1 MKTRFIPVTI
11 KKEPKYEKIGKLIKE
26 IPEKKLAL
34 CFSNQFMEVSKKI
47 YEKFP
52 EKFVYKT
59 QVLGCSNPKFPKEV
73 GGILIVGQ
81 GKFHSVSLAYESGL
95 PTYILE
101 NNLIKKIKNEEI
113 EKMKK
118 KEKGAYLGYL
128 NAKKIGILVST
139 KPGQERLKKA
149 MEFKDKIKDKK
160 VYIFISNNIDVS
172 EFENFDIDFWIN
184 TACPRMDL
192 VDAPLINLEKLE
204 KLISEKE

>member
-1 MKTRFIPVTI
+1 MKTVFIPVKI
-11 KKEPKYEKIGKLIKE
+11 KNEPNYDKLEKLIQE

-34 CFSNQFMEVSKKI
+34 CFSNQFVDVAEKI
-47 YEKFP
+47 YKKFDR
-52 EKFVYKT
+52 FVYKT
-59 QVLGCSNPKFPKEV
+59 QVLGCSNPKFPREV
-73 GGILIVGQ
+73 EGILIIGQ

-101 NNLIKKIKNEEI
+101 NNSIKKIEKKEI
-113 EKMKK
+113 EKMEK

-128 NAKKIGILVST
+128 HAKKIGILVST

-149 MEFKDKIKDKK
+149 LEFKEKIKDKK
-160 VYIFISNNIDVS
+160 VYVFVSNSIDVS
-172 EFENFDIDFWIN
+172 EFENFGIDFWIN

-204 KLISEKE
+204 KLISGK